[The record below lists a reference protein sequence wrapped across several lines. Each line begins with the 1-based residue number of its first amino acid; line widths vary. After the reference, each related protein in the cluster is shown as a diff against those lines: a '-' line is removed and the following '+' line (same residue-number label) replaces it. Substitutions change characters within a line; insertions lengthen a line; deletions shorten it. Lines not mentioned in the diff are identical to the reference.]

1 MPPINNRGEIQ
12 KRFSVRLIHWHK
24 RNQRDFPWRRTQNPY
39 QILIAEILLQ
49 RTKAEQV
56 EPVFKKFIKKF
67 PNARTLAEADVNEI
81 EDCIASLGLRKR
93 GGMLKQLAKELGER
107 HGGKIP
113 RDAAALLE
121 LKGVGHYAANAVL
134 CFAYGED
141 ASIVDWNV
149 ARVIERIWGRA
160 MKYAPHT
167 DKDLFKF
174 VSQLI
179 PKGKGREFNLALLD
193 FSAKICKPK
202 NPDCEICFL
211 NEMCNF
217 RRVTLGLS

>member
-1 MPPINNRGEIQ
+1 MPESNQIQ
-12 KRFSVRLIHWHK
+12 KEFAVRLLIWYRK
-24 RNQRDFPWRRTQNPY
+24 NKRDFPWRRTKNPY

-56 EPVFKKFIKKF
+56 EPVFEKFVKKF
-67 PNARTLAEADVNEI
+67 PNAHVLAKADINEI
-81 EDCIASLGLRKR
+81 EECIAPLGLRKR
-93 GGMLKQLAKELGER
+93 GRMLKQLGKELVER
-107 HGGKIP
+107 HLGEVP

-141 ASIVDWNV
+141 APIVDWNV
-149 ARVIERIWGRA
+149 ARVVERIWGRT
-160 MKYAPHT
+160 MKRAPHT

-193 FSAKICKPK
+193 FSAKICKPR
-202 NPDCEICFL
+202 NPNCKICFL
-211 NEMCNF
+211 SEMCNF
-217 RRVTLGLS
+217 YQITPGLS